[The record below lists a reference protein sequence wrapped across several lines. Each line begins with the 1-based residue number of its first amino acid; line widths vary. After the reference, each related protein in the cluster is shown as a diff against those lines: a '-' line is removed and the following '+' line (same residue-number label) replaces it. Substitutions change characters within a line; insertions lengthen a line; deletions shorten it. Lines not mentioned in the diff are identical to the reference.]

1 MVAVVDALDLKHSSG
16 NRQLVLLV
24 QLLNGQIGELLVFG
38 RHRDCAAAIDNSLIH
53 MGADG
58 RGQLGIG
65 GGGGHFNEGIH
76 TLRDIGDRDL
86 AGGICG
92 FRADQLAV
100 LKDVEN
106 RAGERPVG
114 IIQFDELDLY
124 LGIILKNKGHI
135 RLSIP
140 VKLLL
145 DLVGVLAERIPG
157 RGRHFGSGITAD
169 GHRVPGYIR

>member
-24 QLLNGQIGELLVFG
+24 QLLDGQIGELLVFG
-38 RHRDCAAAIDNSLIH
+38 RHRDCAAAIDKGLIH
-53 MGADG
+53 AGADG
-58 RGQLGIG
+58 RRQLGIG

-100 LKDVEN
+100 LEDVEY
-106 RAGERPVG
+106 RAGERSVG
-114 IIQFDELDLY
+114 IIQFDELD
-124 LGIILKNKGHI
+124 
-135 RLSIP
+135 
-140 VKLLL
+140 
-145 DLVGVLAERIPG
+145 
-157 RGRHFGSGITAD
+157 F
-169 GHRVPGYIR
+169 